1 LLERGGFQ
9 VIGEAADGLEAV
21 KQVASLRPE
30 VVIMDISMPNL
41 NGIDAAR
48 EISTSVPT
56 TKVVLLTQHE
66 EDVYVARALEA
77 GVRGYV
83 LKS

>member
-1 LLERGGFQ
+1 
-9 VIGEAADGLEAV
+9 
-21 KQVASLRPE
+21 
-30 VVIMDISMPNL
+30 MDISMPNL